1 MAVYKG
7 FTICMLLIAYR
18 QDREMEESD
27 ERSTSIRS
35 KKNRPK

>member
-7 FTICMLLIAYR
+7 FTIYMLLFAYR
-18 QDREMEESD
+18 REKEMEESD